1 MIPRTTLSLT
11 ARHHARLRAHLFPG
25 DGKEAAS
32 VLVCSHVPG
41 QRLRLLVRDV
51 LPVPHDE
58 CAERSSVKLTWPGA
72 YLEKAIDVAQASAD
86 AIVLMHSHPSGFA
99 AFSQADDES
108 DQEVMPCLH
117 DAVSSA
123 WHGSAV
129 MLPSGSVLARLYG
142 GDMAERPV
150 DLISVAGDDLHY
162 WWRDDLSDS
171 SARPMAFTS
180 DMTCELSRLTAV
192 VIGASGTGSPTIEQL
207 SRLGFG
213 QVIAIDHDLIEERN
227 LNRIL
232 NATMTDATAKRP
244 KVSVMAE
251 RLNPIRAATF
261 LEGVDAN
268 VMTRSA
274 VLEAAR
280 GDVVFCCVDSLRARM
295 VADRLS
301 AAFLL
306 PLFDVGVLIP
316 TRGQG
321 ADIAIAEVTG
331 RLDYVYPGG
340 STLGD
345 RGVYTPASLQAE
357 YLADADPVAHA
368 AQRRAGYIQD
378 HPEEAPSVIA
388 LNMRAASACVME
400 FIMRAYPFRHS
411 PNANYART
419 RFMLAEC
426 VEEHTG
432 ESKFTAS
439 HSALL
444 ATGSKEP
451 LLGLPALCKEG

>member
-1 MIPRTTLSLT
+1 MIPRITLSLM
-11 ARHHARLRAHLFPG
+11 ARDHARLQAHLFPG
-25 DGKEAAS
+25 DGKEAAA
-32 VLVCSHVPG
+32 VLVCTRVPG
-41 QRLRLLVRDV
+41 QRVRLLVREV
-51 LPVPHDE
+51 FPVPHDE
-58 CAERSSVKLTWPGA
+58 CAERSDLKLTWPGA
-72 YLEKAIDVAQASAD
+72 YLEKAIDVAQAGSD
-86 AIVLMHSHPSGFA
+86 CIVLMHSHPSGFA
-99 AFSQADDES
+99 AFSQADNDS

-117 DAVSSA
+117 DAVA
-123 WHGSAV
+123 ALWHGSAV
-129 MLPSGSVLARLYG
+129 MLPSGSIFARLYSG
-142 GDMAERPV
+142 EMAEQPV
-150 DLISVAGDDLHY
+150 DLVSVAGDDLRY
-162 WWRDDLSDS
+162 WWRDDLRDTA
-171 SARPMAFTS
+171 ARPMAFTS

-192 VIGASGTGSPTIEQL
+192 VIGSSGTGSPTIEQL

-213 QVIAIDHDLIEERN
+213 KVLSIDHDLVEDRN

-232 NATMTDATAKRP
+232 NATMADAVAKRP

-251 RLNPIRAATF
+251 RLNPIRSAPF
-261 LEGVDAN
+261 LEGIDAN
-268 VMTRSA
+268 VMTRRA

-280 GDVVFCCVDSLRARM
+280 ADVIFCCVDSLRARM

-321 ADIAIAEVTG
+321 ADLAIAEVTG

-357 YLADADPVAHA
+357 YLGEADPAAHA

-400 FIMRAYPFRHS
+400 FIARAYPFRHS

-426 VEEHTG
+426 VEEHTK
-432 ESKFTAS
+432 ESAFTS
-439 HSALL
+439 RHSALL
-444 ATGSKEP
+444 AMGSKEP
-451 LLGLPALCKEG
+451 LLGLPVLGKEG